1 MKKQIVLTSLLLN
14 TCLFGGS
21 ALADATREYG
31 RVLAGLD
38 SKNLIVTERSLLN
51 QARNGDNN
59 AQLALAK
66 MYEGNKDDART
77 AKWYIR
83 SANNGNAEAQFQ
95 LGLLYIDG
103 ELVEEDPETGLDW
116 LKSAAAQ
123 GHFHA
128 KVTHE
133 SLKNEDFFIG
143 C

>member
-1 MKKQIVLTSLLLN
+1 MKKHVVVTSLLLN
-14 TCLFGGS
+14 TCLFGG
-21 ALADATREYG
+21 AAVAGTNPGYG
-31 RVLAGLD
+31 QVLAALD
-38 SKNLIVTERSLLN
+38 SGKLIVTERSLLS
-51 QARNGDNN
+51 QARNGDSN

-66 MYEGNKDDART
+66 MYEGNRDDERT

-116 LKSAAAQ
+116 LRMAAAQ
-123 GHFHA
+123 GHVSA
-128 KVTHE
+128 QMVHE